1 MKTINNHSKIIAYSG
16 THGTGKTTSVYKRV
30 NNLQMTTPSGVGIIL
45 EVARRCPFKILSK
58 NNLDKPTKE
67 AQLWIFSEQIVTEL
81 AMALS
86 YGIIV
91 SDRTIIDTIAYT
103 MVFGYKSLADAMLR
117 IADEH
122 IHIYKEIHFKAI
134 KKNDYLEDDGLR
146 HSDRDLRQKV
156 EDQMLELY
164 HFISDSFEGKI
175 YY

>member
-1 MKTINNHSKIIAYSG
+1 MGNIIAYSG
-16 THGTGKTTSVYKRV
+16 THGTGKTTSVYKKV
-30 NNLQMTTPSGVGIIL
+30 NDLQMTTPGGVGMLL

-58 NNLDKPTKE
+58 NNNSKPSKE
-67 AQLWIFSEQIVTEL
+67 AQLWIFSEQITTEL
-81 AMALS
+81 IMALS

-103 MVFGYKSLADAMLR
+103 MVLGYKSLAKAMLR

-122 IHIYKEIHFKAI
+122 IHIYKEIHFKSI
-134 KKNDYLEDDGLR
+134 KENDYMVDDDRRSL
-146 HSDRDLRQKV
+146 DRDLRQKI

-164 HFISDSFEGKI
+164 CFVSDNFEGKI